1 MAHRDHT
8 RILKLGPLALGG
20 GHPVLVQSMT
30 NTDTRDVEATLR
42 QLHALADAGC
52 EIARLAVPDD
62 RAAAA
67 LRVEGSAPE
76 GLIMA
81 LFAVLGAGATCSFE
95 TAVFSPSISTS

>member
-8 RILKLGPLALGG
+8 RVLKLGPLALGG

-30 NTDTRDVEATLR
+30 NTDTRDVEATLH

-62 RAAAA
+62 KAAARPA
-67 LRVEGSAPE
+67 RHQRSFAAPSC
-76 GLIMA
+76 GGYSL
-81 LFAVLGAGATCSFE
+81 
-95 TAVFSPSISTS
+95 